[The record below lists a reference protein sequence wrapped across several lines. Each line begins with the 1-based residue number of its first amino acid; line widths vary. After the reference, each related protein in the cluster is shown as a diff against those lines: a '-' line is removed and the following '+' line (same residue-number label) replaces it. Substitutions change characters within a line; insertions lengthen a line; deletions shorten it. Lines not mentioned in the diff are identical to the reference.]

1 MSNLTRWEPFRDLIS
16 IRRDMDRMFD
26 EFYRH
31 PTTSAEGMP
40 LIDMYQTDDDIVVK
54 ATLPGVDVQD
64 LDIQVTGD
72 VLTIRG
78 EVKHEVEEENAK
90 YHMREQHFQAF
101 SRTLSLPTLVVADK
115 AKAEMKN
122 GVLNLTLPKAE
133 ESKPKSISVKAK

>member
-1 MSNLTRWEPFRDLIS
+1 MSNLTRWEPFRDLVS

-26 EFYRH
+26 EFYRQ
-31 PTTSAEGMP
+31 PAGTAEGMP

-54 ATLPGVDVQD
+54 ATLPGVDVED

-78 EVKHEVEEENAK
+78 EVKHETDEENAK
-90 YHMREQHFQAF
+90 YHMREQRFRAF
-101 SRTLSLPTLVVADK
+101 SRTISLPTMVVADK

-122 GVLNLTLPKAE
+122 GVLHLTLPKAE